1 MQQSQQTL
9 LCLPHTAQHMA
20 ATAVVELSIGKHLLH
35 VGEELLDRSVVP
47 TRAFVLH
54 GLEVHGVIDHIVV
67 VLSLV
72 SGHRLPEGPAEAVLH
87 QFVEDFLTFL
97 QLQTLPPRA
106 TLGLKY
112 QFFNFCVIPKWGL
125 WPRSLGRT

>member
-1 MQQSQQTL
+1 MQQNQQTL
-9 LCLPHTAQHMA
+9 LCLPHTAQHVA

-54 GLEVHGVIDHIVV
+54 GLEVHRVIDHIVV
-67 VLSLV
+67 VLSLI

-97 QLQTLPPRA
+97 QLQTLPP
-106 TLGLKY
+106 
-112 QFFNFCVIPKWGL
+112 
-125 WPRSLGRT
+125 

>member
-1 MQQSQQTL
+1 MQQCEQTL
-9 LCLPHTAQHMA
+9 LRLPHTAQHMA
-20 ATAVVELSIGKHLLH
+20 ATAVVELGVGKHLLH
-35 VGEELLDRSVVP
+35 VAEELLDRSVVP

-54 GLEVHGVIDHIVV
+54 GLEVHGVIDHIIV
-67 VLSLV
+67 VLGLI

-87 QFVEDFLTFL
+87 QFVEDFLTLL

-112 QFFNFCVIPKWGL
+112 QFINFCVIHRGGL
-125 WPRSLGRT
+125 WPGPPGRM

>member
-9 LCLPHTAQHMA
+9 LCLPHTAEHVA

-35 VGEELLDRSVVP
+35 VGEELLHRSVVP

-72 SGHRLPEGPAEAVLH
+72 SGHRLPEGPAKAVLH

-97 QLQTLPPRA
+97 QLQTLPSRA

-112 QFFNFCVIPKWGL
+112 QFFNFRVIPRWGL
-125 WPRSLGRT
+125 WP